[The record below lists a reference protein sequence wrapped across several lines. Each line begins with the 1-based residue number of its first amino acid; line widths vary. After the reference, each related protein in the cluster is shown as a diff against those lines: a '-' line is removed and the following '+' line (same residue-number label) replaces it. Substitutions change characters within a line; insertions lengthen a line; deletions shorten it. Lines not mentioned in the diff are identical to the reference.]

1 MSGSKRISEL
11 TSATVLSGSEVFPIV
26 QDGETRQAN
35 VRALDVFQLVRSVN
49 GIAGDVLLNIN
60 DIDGA
65 EQLVRDGGVSAAI
78 GAVSVRV
85 NTVSA
90 AIISVQAV
98 LQAQISAAASS
109 GISDA
114 PSNGA
119 VYARQ
124 NASWQIV
131 SVTAIQNQLNAVSAL
146 ASVNAAAIANVSA
159 LVSAAQPRTDL
170 YLACSDEITP
180 LTTGTAIQFSF
191 PRAMTL
197 QSLVLECNTAPTS
210 TTCAIEV
217 RVSGSTLHS
226 GYVNIDPGTVT
237 SRNAATSTSLIKTSI
252 AAWRRGFVSL
262 QTTDATFRGLKLYM
276 LGVAP

>member
-11 TSATVLSGSEVFPIV
+11 TSATVLNGSEIFPIV

-35 VRALDVFQLVRSVN
+35 VRALDIFQLVRSVN
-49 GIAGDVLLNIN
+49 GIAGDVLLNIT
-60 DIDGA
+60 DIGGA
-65 EQLVRDGGVSAAI
+65 EQLVRDGGVAAAISSVSVRVNDVSTAI
-78 GAVSVRV
+78 GAVSALVST
-85 NTVSA
+85 NT
-90 AIISVQAV
+90 
-98 LQAQISAAASS
+98 
-109 GISDA
+109 
-114 PSNGA
+114 
-119 VYARQ
+119 
-124 NASWQIV
+124 
-131 SVTAIQNQLNAVSAL
+131 
-146 ASVNAAAIANVSA
+146 AAIANVSA
-159 LVSAAQPRTDL
+159 LVSAAKPRVDL

-191 PRAMTL
+191 PRAMVL
-197 QSLVLECNTAPTS
+197 ENLVFECNTAPTS

-276 LGVAP
+276 LGMTP